1 MYIYVYMYM
10 YISIYLY
17 IYIIYIHTFI
27 NIKHLELYKLRAP
40 FTIAKLAKV
49 TPISLWFMV
58 VGERTSSWDLKN
70 NL

>member
-1 MYIYVYMYM
+1 MFIC
-10 YISIYLY
+10 ICIYLSIY
-17 IYIIYIHTFI
+17 IYIIYIHTLI